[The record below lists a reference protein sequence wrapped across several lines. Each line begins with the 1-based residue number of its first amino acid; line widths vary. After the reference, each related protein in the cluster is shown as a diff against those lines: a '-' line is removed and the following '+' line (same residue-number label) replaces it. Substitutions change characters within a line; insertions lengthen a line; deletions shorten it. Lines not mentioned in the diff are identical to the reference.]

1 MCMLKQIKFTNH
13 PLFENQKINF
23 GSKLN
28 LIIGENGSG
37 KSSLMKA
44 IGFYLI
50 KEYNVINQF
59 NEIDIELI
67 DHNKPKLSGKNF
79 VDYQMNYYFNKT
91 ENNWIYQSKVIGI
104 QNKHQDNYFIV
115 KDYCFNSFNGSKSPE
130 ENTILFNSLVTG
142 CIKII
147 EKEIYNFYGVGLL
160 NFCSNVIKKSKSIG
174 EILTTNDIKFSIES
188 LLSDGERNILLA
200 IWDIIYA
207 LEKNKYY
214 ILLEE
219 PERSFDIKYHFTILK
234 IYIEILQKKDNQIF
248 ITSHS
253 HELILKFYDNYLTS
267 KDNNIFSLNKFNRKV
282 KIEEVNSSSKILPN
296 VFNFYDEINHI
307 KIFNECISE
316 CKLSIVKNE
325 QKKWTEEYDR
335 QISIKLDPFFKT
347 DVILPVYIR
356 NAIHHPEKDRS
367 YDKADLKESI
377 NFMLKILNN

>member
-1 MCMLKQIKFTNH
+1 MLKTIKFTNH
-13 PLFENQKINF
+13 PLFENQNINF

-28 LIIGENGSG
+28 LFIGENGSG

-50 KEYNVINQF
+50 KEYNIINQF
-59 NEIDIELI
+59 KEIDIELI

-91 ENNWIYQSKVIGI
+91 ENNWIYESKVIEI

-115 KDYCFNSFNGSKSPE
+115 KDFCFNSFNGSKSPE
-130 ENTILFNSLVTG
+130 ENTILFNTLVFA

-147 EKEIYNFYGVGLL
+147 ENELYNFYGVGLL
-160 NFCSNVIKKSKSIG
+160 NFCSNIINKSKSIADK
-174 EILTTNDIKFSIES
+174 LTTNDVKFSIES

-200 IWDIIYA
+200 IWDIFYA

-219 PERSFDIKYHFTILK
+219 PERSFDIKYHFTVLK
-234 IYIEILQKKDNQIF
+234 IYIEILQTKENQIF

-253 HELILKFYDNYLTS
+253 HELILKFYDNYLPS
-267 KDNNIFSLNKFNRKV
+267 RDNRLFSLNKLNKKV
-282 KIEEVNSSSKILPN
+282 KIEKVNSSNKILPN
-296 VFNFYDEINHI
+296 VFDFYDEVNHI
-307 KIFNECISE
+307 RIFSE
-316 CKLSIVKNE
+316 CVLKAKLSYNGKTQESLKV
-325 QKKWTEEYDR
+325 EYEH
-335 QISIKLDPFFKT
+335 QVSTKFDPEYKT

-367 YDKADLKESI
+367 YDKEDLKESI

>member
-1 MCMLKQIKFTNH
+1 MLKTIKFTNH
-13 PLFENQKINF
+13 PLFENQNINF

-28 LIIGENGSG
+28 LFIGENGSG

-59 NEIDIELI
+59 KEIDIELI

-79 VDYQMNYYFNKT
+79 VDYQMNYYYNKT
-91 ENNWIYQSKVIGI
+91 ENNWIYESKVIEI
-104 QNKHQDNYFIV
+104 QNRHQDNYFIV
-115 KDYCFNSFNGSKSPE
+115 KDFCFNSFNGFKSPE
-130 ENTILFNSLVTG
+130 ENTILFNTLVFA

-147 EKEIYNFYGVGLL
+147 ENELYNFYGVGLL
-160 NFCSNVIKKSKSIG
+160 NFCSNIISKSKSIVDK
-174 EILTTNDIKFSIES
+174 LTTNDVKFSIES

-200 IWDIIYA
+200 IWDIFYA

-219 PERSFDIKYHFTILK
+219 PERSFDIKYHFTVLK
-234 IYIEILQKKDNQIF
+234 IYIEILQTKENQIF

-267 KDNNIFSLNKFNRKV
+267 KDNKIFSLNKTNKKV
-282 KIEEVNSSSKILPN
+282 KIEKINSSNKILPN
-296 VFNFYDEINHI
+296 VFDFYDELNHI
-307 KIFNECISE
+307 KVFNECLSKG
-316 CKLSIVKNE
+316 KLAIKINQQIE
-325 QKKWTEEYDR
+325 LIKKYDG
-335 QISIKLDPFFKT
+335 QISRKLDPMFKT

-356 NAIHHPEKDRS
+356 NAIHHTEKVRS
-367 YDKADLKESI
+367 YNKEDLKESI
-377 NFMLKILNN
+377 NFMLKILNS

>member
-91 ENNWIYQSKVIGI
+91 ENNWIYESKVIGI

-174 EILTTNDIKFSIES
+174 EILTTNDIKLSIES

-296 VFNFYDEINHI
+296 VFDFYDEINHI

>member
-13 PLFENQKINF
+13 PLFENQKIDF

-28 LIIGENGSG
+28 LFIGENGSG

-296 VFNFYDEINHI
+296 VFDFYDEINHI

>member
-59 NEIDIELI
+59 KEIDIELI

-174 EILTTNDIKFSIES
+174 EILTTNDIKLSIES

-296 VFNFYDEINHI
+296 VFDFYDEINHI

>member
-1 MCMLKQIKFTNH
+1 MLKTIKFTNH
-13 PLFENQKINF
+13 PLFENQNINF

-28 LIIGENGSG
+28 LFIGENGSG

-50 KEYNVINQF
+50 KGYNVINQF
-59 NEIDIELI
+59 KEIDIELI
-67 DHNKPKLSGKNF
+67 NHNKPKLSGKNF

-91 ENNWIYQSKVIGI
+91 ENNWIYESKVIGI

-115 KDYCFNSFNGSKSPE
+115 KDFCFNSFNGSKSPE
-130 ENTILFNSLVTG
+130 ENTILFNTLVFA

-147 EKEIYNFYGVGLL
+147 ENELYNFYGVGLL
-160 NFCSNVIKKSKSIG
+160 NFCSNIISKSKSIADK
-174 EILTTNDIKFSIES
+174 LTTNDVKFSIES
-188 LLSDGERNILLA
+188 LLSDGERNFLLA
-200 IWDIIYA
+200 IWDIFYA

-219 PERSFDIKYHFTILK
+219 PERSFDIKYHFTVLK
-234 IYIEILQKKDNQIF
+234 IYIEILQTKENQIF

-253 HELILKFYDNYLTS
+253 HELILKFYDNYLPS
-267 KDNNIFSLNKFNRKV
+267 RDNRLFSLNKLNKKV
-282 KIEEVNSSSKILPN
+282 KIEKVNSSNKILPN
-296 VFNFYDEINHI
+296 VFDFYDEVNHI
-307 KIFNECISE
+307 RIFSE
-316 CKLSIVKNE
+316 CVLKAKLSYNGKTQESLKV
-325 QKKWTEEYDR
+325 EYEH
-335 QISIKLDPFFKT
+335 QVSTKFDPEYKT

-367 YDKADLKESI
+367 YDKEDLKESI

>member
-1 MCMLKQIKFTNH
+1 MLKQIKFTNH

-174 EILTTNDIKFSIES
+174 EILTTNDIKLSIES

-296 VFNFYDEINHI
+296 VFDFYDEINHI

>member
-174 EILTTNDIKFSIES
+174 EILTTNDIKLSIES

-296 VFNFYDEINHI
+296 VFDFYDEINHI

>member
-1 MCMLKQIKFTNH
+1 MLKQIKFTNH
-13 PLFENQKINF
+13 PLFENQKIDF

-28 LIIGENGSG
+28 LFIGENGSG

-296 VFNFYDEINHI
+296 VFDFYDEINHI

>member
-1 MCMLKQIKFTNH
+1 MLKTIKFTNH

-44 IGFYLI
+44 TGFYLI

-59 NEIDIELI
+59 KEIDIELI

-79 VDYQMNYYFNKT
+79 IDYQINYYFNKT
-91 ENNWIYQSKVIGI
+91 ENNWIYESKVIGI

-115 KDYCFNSFNGSKSPE
+115 KDCCFNSFNGSKSPE
-130 ENTILFNSLVTG
+130 ENTILFNSLVSG

-200 IWDIIYA
+200 IWDIIFIR
-207 LEKNKYY
+207 EKQ
-214 ILLEE
+214 ILYSI
-219 PERSFDIKYHFTILK
+219 RRAR
-234 IYIEILQKKDNQIF
+234 KKF
-248 ITSHS
+248 R
-253 HELILKFYDNYLTS
+253 Y
-267 KDNNIFSLNKFNRKV
+267 
-282 KIEEVNSSSKILPN
+282 
-296 VFNFYDEINHI
+296 
-307 KIFNECISE
+307 
-316 CKLSIVKNE
+316 
-325 QKKWTEEYDR
+325 
-335 QISIKLDPFFKT
+335 
-347 DVILPVYIR
+347 
-356 NAIHHPEKDRS
+356 
-367 YDKADLKESI
+367 
-377 NFMLKILNN
+377 

>member
-1 MCMLKQIKFTNH
+1 MFMLKTIKFTNH
-13 PLFENQKINF
+13 PLFEHQKINF

-28 LIIGENGSG
+28 LFIGENGSG

-59 NEIDIELI
+59 KEINIELI

-91 ENNWIYQSKVIGI
+91 ENNWIYESKVIGI
-104 QNKHQDNYFIV
+104 QNKHQDNYFII

-130 ENTILFNSLVTG
+130 ENTILFNSLVSG
-142 CIKII
+142 CVKII

-234 IYIEILQKKDNQIF
+234 IYIEILQSKENQIF

-267 KDNNIFSLNKFNRKV
+267 MDNKIFSLNKLNKKV
-282 KIEEVNSSSKILPN
+282 KIEKVNSSSKILPN
-296 VFNFYDEINHI
+296 VFDFYDEVNHI
-307 KIFNECISE
+307 RIFSE
-316 CKLSIVKNE
+316 CVLKAKLFYNEKAQEKLKVKYE
-325 QKKWTEEYDR
+325 HQV
-335 QISIKLDPFFKT
+335 SIKLDPQFET

-356 NAIHHPEKDRS
+356 NAIHHPEKVRS
-367 YDKADLKESI
+367 YNKEDLKESI
-377 NFMLKILNN
+377 NFMLKILNT

>member
-296 VFNFYDEINHI
+296 VFDFYDEINHI